1 MKQASL
7 ILGLLILAASG
18 RAQSTQ
24 EGQSS
29 APATMPPPAASAILP
44 AQDHHEGLTVSAEPC
59 IDPTKAEQIFGKQNP
74 YKGGILALEV
84 TFHNETPQPM
94 RLTMNSIRL
103 EIGASG
109 EVRDKVESLN
119 PRQVARLII
128 YPGGSPDVT
137 TKRRLP
143 TVNTPTHDK
152 KVDKLTDELRPFAL
166 DADVIPPMATIHGY
180 LFFDV
185 DHDFALVPDSM
196 LYIPDIKIVAGN
208 KPLMFFEIPLA
219 STIQH

>member
-18 RAQSTQ
+18 RAQSTPR
-24 EGQSS
+24 GQSS
-29 APATMPPPAASAILP
+29 APATTPPPAAIATLP

-59 IDPTKAEQIFGKQNP
+59 IDPAKAEQIFGKQNP